1 MSSKNFQK
9 YNMILINIVIIYAKI
24 LVKEYQNSENTINSL
39 NDSLNIKYI

>member
-1 MSSKNFQK
+1 
-9 YNMILINIVIIYAKI
+9 MILINIVIIYAKI

>member
-1 MSSKNFQK
+1 
-9 YNMILINIVIIYAKI
+9 MILINIVIIYAKT